1 MLLLVLMKKDK
12 RKQLWLPKKAWPSFI
27 VFGIFGMMG
36 VQFTYF
42 ASIEEGNVAMATLL
56 QYLSPIES
64 SILASIEPL
73 IATLITV
80 VWLKES
86 FGGYQLLG
94 VFFVISM
101 VFILASKSKNKKIT
115 MMSKPYHTS

>member
-42 ASIEEGNVAMATLL
+42 VSNEVR
-56 QYLSPIES
+56 QK
-64 SILASIEPL
+64 
-73 IATLITV
+73 V
-80 VWLKES
+80 V
-86 FGGYQLLG
+86 F
-94 VFFVISM
+94 
-101 VFILASKSKNKKIT
+101 
-115 MMSKPYHTS
+115 